1 MKGFVVLAC
10 ICAVIAT
17 AMGSA
22 DGGRVSLPQHRVSI
36 FVPGRWH
43 MTYERV
49 NGVGDPVTLFTA
61 STFPLR
67 VGPADQAG
75 ATGLC
80 SKALQRAWRP
90 DGAYVQLAE
99 VRDGASRRL
108 MLGRVP
114 KRPRHFKLTASGWG
128 GLCTPPNSGEIQFQ
142 ERGRAFYVFYG
153 IGAKASRA
161 THAEAAALLDS
172 LRIAPR

>member
-1 MKGFVVLAC
+1 MSV
-10 ICAVIAT
+10 
-17 AMGSA
+17 SA
-22 DGGRVSLPQHRVSI
+22 GPTDGRRISLPQHRVSV

-43 MTYERV
+43 VTYERV

-67 VGPADQAG
+67 VRPADQVG

-80 SKALQRAWRP
+80 SKALRRAWRAE
-90 DGAYVQLAE
+90 GAYVQLAE
-99 VRDGASRRL
+99 ERDGASRKL
-108 MLGRVP
+108 MLRRVP

-128 GLCTPPNSGEIQFQ
+128 GLCTPPGSGEILFQ

-153 IGAKASRA
+153 IGAKASRT
-161 THAEAAALLDS
+161 THAETTALLDS
-172 LRIAPR
+172 LRIKTRG